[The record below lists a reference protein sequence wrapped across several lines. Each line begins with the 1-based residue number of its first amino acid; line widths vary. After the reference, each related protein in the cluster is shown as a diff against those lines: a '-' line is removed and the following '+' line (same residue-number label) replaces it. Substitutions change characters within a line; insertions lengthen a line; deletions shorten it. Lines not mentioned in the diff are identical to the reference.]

1 MKNKVGVLKELDN
14 LGRIVIPK
22 ELRSRFALNEQVE
35 LVVTEFGVL
44 IRNPKYKLIEIE
56 TDTDLK

>member
-14 LGRIVIPK
+14 LGKIVIPK

>member
-14 LGRIVIPK
+14 LGRIVIAK

>member
-44 IRNPKYKLIEIE
+44 IRNPKYKLIEI
-56 TDTDLK
+56 

>member
-22 ELRSRFALNEQVE
+22 ELRSRFALNKQVE

-56 TDTDLK
+56 PDTDLK